1 MNHLTRVLLVLLR
14 LAIGWH
20 LFVEGVTKL
29 QSVQHGQSLTNR
41 PWSSRN
47 YLANATGPF
56 AEYFRAL
63 ANDLDAQAV
72 EWLRLPQPPTPWSA
86 APGMS
91 PRAQA
96 AWDNYFRQFVKLHG
110 GPPANAAWFQAVF
123 QAWKKQQGIRKKPI
137 ALPLI
142 HGPAIVELTFVERV
156 RRWQNKCRE
165 LAQLQAATSAFGK
178 KVNRE
183 QIASLRAEIRR
194 ERDVLLSELDQEARG
209 LADLMAQAW
218 LASSP
223 WALFNYLTPLTI
235 NLNSAGGVAA
245 ICYSNL
251 RQIHLQSAL
260 PKQPFELGASVE
272 PPPSLELQVADAVVR
287 WGLTL
292 SGLGLLLGLLTRTCC
307 AFAAALLTLF
317 YLAMP
322 PWPGL
327 PTNPLAEG
335 TYLFVNKTLIE
346 ALALAVLATTCSGRW
361 LGIDGLLHPA
371 ISRFWEFARRKWYEL
386 VAAEAAVTQ
395 RL

>member
-1 MNHLTRVLLVLLR
+1 MNHLTRVFLVLLR

-29 QSVQHGQSLTNR
+29 QSVQQGQSANNR

-63 ANDLDAQAV
+63 ANDLDAQAS

-91 PRAQA
+91 PRAEA

-110 GPPANAAWFQAVF
+110 AKANSAWFQAIF
-123 QAWKKQQGIRKKPI
+123 QAWKKQQGMRKKPV

-142 HGPAIVELTFVERV
+142 QGLGTVELTFVERV

-178 KVNRE
+178 EVNRE
-183 QIASLRAEIRR
+183 QIAGLRAEIRR
-194 ERDVLLSELDQEARG
+194 ERDALLAELDLEARG
-209 LADLMAQAW
+209 LAELMAQAW
-218 LASSP
+218 LATSP
-223 WALFNYLTPLTI
+223 WAMFGHLASLPN
-235 NLNSAGGVAA
+235 NLSGAGGVAVQ
-245 ICYSNL
+245 CYSTL
-251 RQIHLQSAL
+251 RQIHLHETP
-260 PKQPFELGASVE
+260 PKQTFILGASSE
-272 PPPSLELQVADAVVR
+272 PPPSPELQLADTVVI

-292 SGLGLLLGLLTRTCC
+292 SGLGLMLGLLTRTCS
-307 AFAAALLTLF
+307 AFAAGLLTLF

-327 PTNPLAEG
+327 PANPLAEG

-346 ALALAVLATTCSGRW
+346 ALALAVLATTSSGRW
-361 LGIDGLLHPA
+361 VGVDGLLHPA
-371 ISRFWEFARRKWYEL
+371 ISRFWAFARRKWYEL
-386 VAAEAAVTQ
+386 VAAEAAVSR